1 MFKSSSHLNSSS
13 FFWQII
19 ELDKKRNTNREAL
32 RALKTKDTTGL
43 KSKQGILGQSMKFLL
58 AQTKNPIFTDQNM
71 HTHFLDIYN
80 HP

>member
-43 KSKQGILGQSMKFLL
+43 KSKQGILNQSMKFLL
-58 AQTKNPIFTDQNM
+58 AQTKNPIFTDQIC
-71 HTHFLDIYN
+71 TPIS
-80 HP
+80 